1 MEKRM
6 SACTIPHNAG
16 GEHNTSIP
24 PLDEVIIRNQTSQK
38 VLSGDTLRAAVF
50 NIERGF
56 GLEPLL
62 IYLKEH
68 PLLKTADVILANELD
83 WGMKRTKNRNIAALI
98 AEATNLNYA

>member
-1 MEKRM
+1 M
-6 SACTIPHNAG
+6 SEYATYS
-16 GEHNTSIP
+16 EHNTSIP

-62 IYLKEH
+62 IYLK
-68 PLLKTADVILANELD
+68 
-83 WGMKRTKNRNIAALI
+83 
-98 AEATNLNYA
+98 